1 MEKYVLENLG
11 QIYSS
16 SEFVA
21 IEFGEVAVVC
31 FLSFCIICH
40 LKFHSFGSKK
50 SMENEFER
58 STQQ

>member
-1 MEKYVLENLG
+1 MEKYVPENLG

-31 FLSFCIICH
+31 FFVVLYNLPLEIS
-40 LKFHSFGSKK
+40 
-50 SMENEFER
+50 
-58 STQQ
+58 